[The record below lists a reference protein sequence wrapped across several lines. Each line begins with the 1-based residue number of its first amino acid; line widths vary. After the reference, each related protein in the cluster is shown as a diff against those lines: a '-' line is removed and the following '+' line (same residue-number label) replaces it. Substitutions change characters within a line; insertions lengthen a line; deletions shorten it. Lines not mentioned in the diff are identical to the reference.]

1 MNIEPFLISTFPF
14 APIKLFFSSL
24 KKFSAD
30 IYKLS
35 SLANILN
42 ILKSIN
48 KKKSLNF
55 RSINYFSFTYNM
67 IEVASIRGIAA
78 GIKDDKNNG
87 ILPEIAS
94 APIIL
99 VK

>member
-1 MNIEPFLISTFPF
+1 MNIEPFLISTFPL
-14 APIKLFFSSL
+14 ALMKLFFSSL

-30 IYKLS
+30 IYKLL
-35 SLANILN
+35 SLANIPS

-48 KKKSLNF
+48 KKGSPDF

-67 IEVASIRGIAA
+67 NEVASIRGITD
-78 GIKDDKNNG
+78 GIKDDRNNG

>member
-1 MNIEPFLISTFPF
+1 MNVVSFLISTFPL
-14 APIKLFFSSL
+14 ALMKLFFSSL

-30 IYKLS
+30 IYKES
-35 SLANILN
+35 SLTNISN

-48 KKKSLNF
+48 KKRSPNF

-67 IEVASIRGIAA
+67 IEVASIRGITA